1 MRAIGITLQ
10 LASRTVRCLRPIVLA
25 LIILTGGLSG
35 ATAEGRSRFEIST
48 PAQVSMLQSIEALF
62 EALNELMRNQ
72 LGIGSNFPYPDN
84 FEEFEWH
91 DKESPFLPALEALY
105 YRIGDSRFQLAL
117 EAHTGMRWIG
127 SAVLFSEAKGAIGI
141 QIDLVDPKNPT
152 WLLAVRVS
160 PVFVELAWID
170 SIGLYGALP
179 ENRQNPWG
187 KIELSRLQSLG
198 GAIHLLFEHAFTP
211 GLSAGLRVALRPG
224 VQIGSWEDGISLGTA
239 EALFLRAPLSLVLG
253 MGPENG
259 DGVRRG
265 RFLELELRFSHLHRG
280 GNFRDLITRATDV
293 TARSLA
299 HPVPAFSANA
309 PQDIWEAAIFLN
321 WRH

>member
-1 MRAIGITLQ
+1 
-10 LASRTVRCLRPIVLA
+10 
-25 LIILTGGLSG
+25 
-35 ATAEGRSRFEIST
+35 
-48 PAQVSMLQSIEALF
+48 MLQSIEALF

-84 FEEFEWH
+84 FEDFEWH

-105 YRIGDSRFQLAL
+105 YRIEDSRFQLAL

-141 QIDLVDPKNPT
+141 QIDLVDPKNPK

-211 GLSAGLRVALRPG
+211 GLTAGLRVALRPG

-239 EALFLRAPLSLVLG
+239 EALFLRAPLSHVLG
-253 MGPENG
+253 MGSESGESG
-259 DGVRRG
+259 DGVSRG
-265 RFLELELRFSHLHRG
+265 GFLELELRFSHLHRG
-280 GNFRDLITRATDV
+280 GNFRDLISSATGV
-293 TARSLA
+293 TARSLV